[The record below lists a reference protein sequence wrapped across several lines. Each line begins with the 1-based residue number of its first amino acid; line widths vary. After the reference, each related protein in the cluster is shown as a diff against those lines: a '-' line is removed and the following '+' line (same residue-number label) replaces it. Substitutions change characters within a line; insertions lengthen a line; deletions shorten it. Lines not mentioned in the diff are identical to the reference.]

1 MWSENIKVIKKTM
14 VITGKTKISIIF
26 TLLFIVLLCLNFYTV
41 ETVQDDYR
49 YKFSWVDQLSAQSPS
64 VIHTLSDVF
73 SSQYYHYQYQNGRS
87 VPHFFLQVFDGL
99 SGKGLFNI
107 INSIMFCMLIW
118 MMNRMSNK
126 KMRLSLL
133 MLSIGIIFFFTPI
146 FKETILWMAGS
157 VNYLWSFVATLA
169 FVYICKFLWNRPI
182 QDRVVFYSP
191 LMLFLGWV
199 NEGATIPVS
208 LSIGFLMLIRL
219 RHALKSAVLPFAFFF
234 FIGVALTVFA
244 PATFNRMEELEQ
256 GDGISLVDR
265 CLSVFAALREVRIFW
280 VYVALCL
287 FVFIKNREIFNQ
299 YEREQR
305 LLILCVFTS
314 FIVFFISN
322 RHYARVLFFIE
333 MFSTTGII
341 TLLYQFKQKGY
352 QKWISGVC
360 AVALCLFL
368 IPLLYYSYLNKE
380 SSEYALA
387 QLKDPK
393 KSIVLTK
400 SDQTPR
406 FFYNYVM
413 KHVDYGEK
421 DVWYWA
427 CEKTDMVAE
436 YFGKTSLEYYPE
448 ELYQDM
454 LDHPEHYKSFHTL
467 EGCKL
472 YAMQIPN
479 NQEVKQVVFHL
490 TPTNHNDVP
499 IYSRLLVNKLD
510 KYSSLVDYP
519 RSFRTKMIGEISFLI
534 FTPPVLPEKRKRW
547 SSVEIIYK

>member
-1 MWSENIKVIKKTM
+1 MKEE
-14 VITGKTKISIIF
+14 TKISIIF
-26 TLLFIVLLCLNFYTV
+26 TMLFVVLLCLNFYTV

-49 YKFSWVDQLSAQSPS
+49 YKFSWVDQHSAQSPS
-64 VIHTLSDVF
+64 VIHTLSDVV
-73 SSQYYHYQYQNGRS
+73 SSQYYHYQYQNGRA

-99 SGKGLFNI
+99 TGKGLFNV
-107 INSIMFCMLIW
+107 INSIMFCFLIW
-118 MMNRMSNK
+118 LMNKMSHK

-133 MLSIGIIFFFTPI
+133 LFSLGIVFLLAPI
-146 FKETILWMAGS
+146 FKETILWLAGS
-157 VNYLWSFVATLA
+157 FNYLWSFVAALT
-169 FVYICKFLWNRPI
+169 FVYICKFLWNRSI
-182 QDRVVFYSP
+182 HDRVVLYSP
-191 LMLFLGWV
+191 LMLFLGWE
-199 NEGATIPVS
+199 NEGATIPVC
-208 LSIGFLMLIRL
+208 LSVGFLMLIRL
-219 RHALKSAVLPFAFFF
+219 RHAVKSAVLPFAFFF

-287 FVFIKNREIFNQ
+287 FVYIKNREIFNQ

-322 RHYARVLFFIE
+322 RHYARVLYPIE

-341 TLLYQFKQKGY
+341 TLLYQFKQNGY
-352 QKWISGVC
+352 EKWISGVC
-360 AVALCLFL
+360 AVALCFFL
-368 IPLLYYSYLNKE
+368 IPLLYYSYLNKKN
-380 SSEYALA
+380 SDYALN
-387 QLKDPK
+387 QLRNPST
-393 KSIVLTK
+393 SIVLTK

-406 FFYNYVM
+406 IFYNYVM

-427 CEKTDMVAE
+427 CKETDMVAE
-436 YFGKTSLEYYPE
+436 YYGKLSLEYYPE
-448 ELYQDM
+448 ELYLDM
-454 LDHPEHYKSFHTL
+454 LNHPEHYKSFHTI

-479 NQEVKQVVFHL
+479 DKKVKQVVFHL
-490 TPTNHNDVP
+490 TPTNPNDVP

-519 RSFRTKMIGEISFLI
+519 RSFRTKMVGNHNYLI
-534 FTPPVLPEKRKRW
+534 FTPPVLPEKRNRLKR
-547 SSVEIIYK
+547 VEYM

>member
-1 MWSENIKVIKKTM
+1 MITM
-14 VITGKTKISIIF
+14 KMKEETKISIIF
-26 TLLFIVLLCLNFYTV
+26 TLLFVVLLCLNFYTV

-49 YKFSWVDQLSAQSPS
+49 YKFSWVDQHSAQSPS

-73 SSQYYHYQYQNGRS
+73 SSQYYHYQYQNGRA

-157 VNYLWSFVATLA
+157 VNYLWSFVAALA
-169 FVYICKFLWNRPI
+169 FIYICKFLWNRPI
-182 QDRVVFYSP
+182 HDRVVFLSP

-199 NEGATIPVS
+199 NEGATIPVCLS
-208 LSIGFLMLIRL
+208 LGFIMLISL
-219 RHALKSAVLPFAFFF
+219 RKVIKSAVLPFAVFF

-244 PATFNRMEELEQ
+244 PATFNRMEALEQ

-280 VYVALCL
+280 LYMAFCLYVY
-287 FVFIKNREIFNQ
+287 FKNREIFNQ

-322 RHYARVLFFIE
+322 RHYARVLFPIE
-333 MFSTTGII
+333 MFSATGIV
-341 TLLYQFKQKGY
+341 TLLYQFQQIRY
-352 QKWISGVC
+352 EKWISSVC
-360 AVALCLFL
+360 AFALCLFL
-368 IPLLYYSYLNKE
+368 IPLLYYSYLNKMN
-380 SSEYALA
+380 SDYVMA
-387 QLKDPK
+387 QLKDPSK
-393 KSIVLTK
+393 TVVLTK
-400 SDQTPR
+400 ADRTPR
-406 FFYNYVM
+406 FYYNYVM

-427 CEKTDMVAE
+427 CEETDMVAE
-436 YFGKTSLEYYPE
+436 YYRKLSLEYYPE
-448 ELYQDM
+448 ELYLDM
-454 LDHPEHYKSFHTL
+454 LNHPEHYKSFHTIQ
-467 EGCKL
+467 GSKL
-472 YAMQIPN
+472 YAMQVPEG
-479 NQEVKQVVFHL
+479 QKVSQVVFHL
-490 TPTNHNDVP
+490 NPTNSTDAP
-499 IYSRLLVNKLD
+499 IYLRPLINRLD
-510 KYSSLVDYP
+510 KYSSLTDYA
-519 RSFRTKMIGEISFLI
+519 RSFRTKNVGNHNYLV
-534 FTPPVLPEKRKRW
+534 FTPPLIPEKRMRLK
-547 SSVEIIYK
+547 SVEYK